1 MRGRAVTKVWTK
13 AERVE
18 HAHRRPRLRNVDV
31 DYSPAAFLARPR
43 GRLHP
48 LAALI
53 LDRGLSVVQ
62 AGKHLG
68 VDRSTLERVIAWQSP
83 AVEPMRSR
91 VAKALGLEAD
101 ALFPEP
107 PRSRSS
113 FE

>member
-1 MRGRAVTKVWTK
+1 M
-13 AERVE
+13 
-18 HAHRRPRLRNVDV
+18 HRRPRLRSFEA
-31 DYSPAAFLARPR
+31 DYSPAAFLAKPT

-62 AGKHLG
+62 AGKHMD
-68 VDRSTLERVIAWQSP
+68 VDRSTLERVLAWQSP

-91 VAKALGLEAD
+91 VAKALGIEAG

-107 PRSRSS
+107 PRSRVS